1 MKLTITKSKNAAC
14 FYVQRSVR
22 RDDGHVSSVT
32 VEKLGNLE
40 AVRTRANGG
49 DPYQWAKNY
58 VEELNRKEYEEKKE
72 IIISYSPAKLLN
84 RNERMAFNCGYLFL
98 QEIYNGLGL
107 DRICAK
113 IARKR
118 KFQYDLNEI
127 LSRLVYTR
135 IIYPASK
142 LGTWKFSGSLL
153 EPASFGLHD
162 IYRALSVL
170 ADESDFIQE
179 ELYKNSQKVLDRRKD
194 LLYYDCTNYY
204 FEIEQEDDFRKYGKS
219 KQHQPLPIVG
229 MGMFMDYD
237 GIPVAFSTFPGNQNE
252 QPTLKPL
259 EEKILRDFGMGHL
272 VVCTDAGLSSTQNR
286 KFNDIR
292 IGGEEVRSFITTQS
306 IKSLP
311 DFLQEYALGTTG
323 WHLAG
328 DEREYDITKLD
339 DVADR
344 DRIFYKERWIKED
357 ITPSQEKNGEKA
369 LEQRLIVS
377 FSIKYRDYLRSI
389 RDGQVRRARKIVDSG
404 SASRRGKSQN
414 DPNRFISHDRMT
426 DTGEA
431 CGKDIPYV
439 DQDIIDHEEKYD
451 GFYAICTDM
460 ADESIGRILMINRK
474 RWQIEECFRIIK
486 TEFKANPVYLQR
498 SERISAHFLTCF
510 LALYIYR
517 ILEKELDGR
526 FTCEQIVDT
535 LRGMMLT
542 KVGDR
547 VGYIPSYTRTDLTD
561 ALHELSGF
569 RTDHEI
575 TYCRDMR
582 SIIAGTKK
590 PKKNRYI

>member
-1 MKLTITKSKNAAC
+1 MKLTITKSKNSVC

-22 RDDGHVSSVT
+22 RDDGRVSSVT

-40 AVRTRANGG
+40 AVKTRANGG
-49 DPYQWAKNY
+49 DPYQWARDY

-84 RNERMAFNCGYLFL
+84 KDERMAFNCGYLFL
-98 QEIYNGLGL
+98 QKIYCELGL
-107 DRICAK
+107 DRICGK
-113 IARKR
+113 IAGRW

-170 ADESDFIQE
+170 ANESDFIQA
-179 ELYKNSQKVLDRRKD
+179 ELYKNSQKVLERRKD
-194 LLYYDCTNYY
+194 LLYYDCTNYC

-311 DFLQEYALGTTG
+311 DFLQEYALGTSG

-344 DRIFYKERWIKED
+344 DRIFYKERWIRED
-357 ITPSQEKNGEKA
+357 ITPSQEKEGAKA

-389 RDGQVRRARKIVDSG
+389 RDGQVSRAGKIIDSG

-431 CGKDIPYV
+431 CGKDIPYI
-439 DQDIIDHEEKYD
+439 DQGIIDHEEKYD

-460 ADESIGRILMINRK
+460 EGESISRILMINRK
-474 RWQIEECFRIIK
+474 RWQIEECFRIMK
-486 TEFKANPVYLQR
+486 TEFRANPVYLQR

-510 LALYIYR
+510 LALYVYR
-517 ILEKELDGR
+517 ILEKELDER
-526 FTCEQIVDT
+526 FTCEQIVET

-547 VGYIPSYTRTDLTD
+547 VGYIPSYTRTELTD

-575 TYCRDMR
+575 TSCRDMR

-590 PKKNRYI
+590 PKKK